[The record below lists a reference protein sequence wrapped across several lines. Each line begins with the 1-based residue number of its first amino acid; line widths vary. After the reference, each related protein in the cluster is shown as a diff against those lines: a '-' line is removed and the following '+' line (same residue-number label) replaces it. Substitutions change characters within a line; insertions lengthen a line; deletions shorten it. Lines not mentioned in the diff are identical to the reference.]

1 MIRKQLGLCVL
12 IVAAIAFSAP
22 ALAQGRGRTDG
33 PENSEWGKGGYSSAS
48 SNRFSLALDWG
59 AAIEHDSGYNG
70 TPLFVG
76 GTVSYWSTDWF
87 ALDLSSAYL
96 LSSKK
101 VDVLMGPRFRTV
113 TYPVTLGFALKAG
126 PIFLNGGTVR
136 FGISPQV
143 SLDLLL
149 DRHLIFAL
157 GYAADIPFSS
167 GGVASRIFMTLGY
180 RL

>member
-1 MIRKQLGLCVL
+1 MIREQCGLGVL
-12 IVAAIAFSAP
+12 IVAATAFSGP
-22 ALAQGRGRTDG
+22 AWAQGRGRTDG
-33 PENSEWGKGGYSSAS
+33 PENSEWGKGGYSSPS

-87 ALDLSSAYL
+87 ALDVSSAYL

-101 VDVLMGPRFRTV
+101 VDVLIGPRFRTI

-136 FGISPQV
+136 FGISPQL

-167 GGVASRIFMTLGY
+167 GGAASRVFMTLGY
-180 RL
+180 RF